1 MSQYCSGA
9 AYLITPSLMPS
20 FLKATGDVSPIPLDD
35 IYMMG
40 MVREYLGI
48 SPFYLNLRYTYE
60 LSRPYK
66 WLKRE
71 NFQPLPFLFV
81 VSDSKDKRYLY
92 WNIVALTSRRNILFP
107 YKQLIEGQNTRATEP
122 TPSPNPT
129 F

>member
-1 MSQYCSGA
+1 
-9 AYLITPSLMPS
+9 MPS

-81 VSDSKDKRYLY
+81 VSDSKDKRNWSETVKML
-92 WNIVALTSRRNILFP
+92 WEKSKRIQQHQFI
-107 YKQLIEGQNTRATEP
+107 
-122 TPSPNPT
+122 
-129 F
+129 